1 MEYNM
6 LEASKPPRPR
16 LMRVPEACTYIK
28 VGPTKFYDLVKR
40 GLIEVKKMD
49 GATRVVTESLDRY
62 VDNLPSNI
70 NHADHPAFA
79 PLDAKFFGTVRKVR
93 DGTVVPDDQWMGFLL
108 KDNAFAEVLPIYRR
122 ICERMGAD
130 VEQLAAVDRAIARVQ
145 AWRKAHP
152 SELKVPDA
160 KGERLFDMPGTMQG
174 RAGHTNEGTE

>member
-1 MEYNM
+1 M

-49 GATRVVTESLDRY
+49 GATRVVTESPDRY

-70 NHADHPAFA
+70 NHADDPAFA
-79 PLDAKFFGTVRKVR
+79 PMDVRFFGTVRKVR
-93 DGTVVPDDQWMGFLL
+93 DGTVVPDDQWMRFLL
-108 KDNAFAEVLPIYRR
+108 TDDAFAEVLPIYRR

-130 VEQLAAVDRAIARVQ
+130 DKQLAAVDRAITRVQ
-145 AWRKAHP
+145 AWRKVHP
-152 SELKVPDA
+152 NELKMPHA
-160 KGERLFDMPGTMQG
+160 KGERLLDMPRTMQG
-174 RAGHTNEGTE
+174 RSGHTHGGKE